1 MNKFQ
6 RLFVAIDFSPGSD
19 EALRQA
25 HERAAST
32 GAQLAVCH
40 IFPNELRSNLLF
52 PHISRIAALKVPL
65 ELNHLA
71 EAATARVLRS
81 PTECVRI

>member
-25 HERAAST
+25 YERAAST
-32 GAQLAVCH
+32 GAQLACATSFPTSFAAICCFH
-40 IFPNELRSNLLF
+40 I
-52 PHISRIAALKVPL
+52 
-65 ELNHLA
+65 LA
-71 EAATARVLRS
+71 EL
-81 PTECVRI
+81 PH

>member
-1 MNKFQ
+1 MKTFR
-6 RLFVAIDFSPGSD
+6 RLFVAIDFSPSSD

-25 HERAAST
+25 NDRAAST

-52 PHISRIAALKVPL
+52 P
-65 ELNHLA
+65 N
-71 EAATARVLRS
+71 
-81 PTECVRI
+81 